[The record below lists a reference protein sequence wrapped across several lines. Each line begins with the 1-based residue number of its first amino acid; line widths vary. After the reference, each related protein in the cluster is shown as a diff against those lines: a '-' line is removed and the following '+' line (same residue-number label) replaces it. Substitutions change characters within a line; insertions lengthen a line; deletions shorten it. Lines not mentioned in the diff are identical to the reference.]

1 MSAALRQK
9 SSVYESA
16 LENAVEDKFGDI
28 VNLRAS
34 ESDPDALPVLQKSV
48 NLYRSKDTVAMRFF
62 YDEDDKRRRGTAP
75 RCTWDYLFLDVAGV
89 VPYPREHN
97 RGPMV
102 LTIDV
107 HSNGPDPVVAYEL
120 FLMPSP
126 VAACGSLLG
135 PIRRWDYQ
143 ESDDVIKFWYRQDEA
158 GIRHEYGHPA
168 RGFSF
173 LDARDGIDFCRALKS
188 YEFAMHGAKFSSV
201 MSRAQTRNINVDFLR
216 AFHRDEIRSSLQKAE
231 NGDAL
236 YPAYELYEPFVL
248 NEKSIKFTSADVD
261 AADAEFLDDEVEV
274 GNLVVDASGGTVEGR
289 KIVSLH
295 MVLPARVL

>member
-1 MSAALRQK
+1 MSCASCQLAQLTNLVSAALRQK

-34 ESDPDALPVLQKSV
+34 TFGQKSV
-48 NLYRSKDTVAMRFF
+48 LYRSKDTATMRFY
-62 YDEDDKRRRGTAP
+62 YDRDDDWH
-75 RCTWDYLFLDVAGV
+75 WDFLFPDAARLA
-89 VPYPREHN
+89 VPYPRERN
-97 RGPMV
+97 GCPMV
-102 LTIDV
+102 FAVD
-107 HSNGPDPVVAYEL
+107 D
-120 FLMPSP
+120 
-126 VAACGSLLG
+126 CGSDFEYGLEVMSSPDG
-135 PIRRWDYQ
+135 HYIGSIHFWVYQ
-143 ESDDVIKFWYRQDEA
+143 ETDDVMKFLRRRFPYM
-158 GIRHEYGHPA
+158 
-168 RGFSF
+168 GFSF

-188 YEFAMHGAKFSSV
+188 YEFATRFRAEANKSV
-201 MSRAQTRNINVDFLR
+201 VHRLETRKINVDFCR